1 MLAEV
6 VVVISVLLQF
16 VAAILA
22 LRLIRTTNTRLAWS
36 LIALALIGMEIRRI
50 MSLVAIHTGPDAEA
64 HLQLEYELIG
74 LLTSACILGG
84 IAAIK
89 PIFTGIARMQEKIR
103 KSEERYRTVV
113 TQSLEGIFIFEADT
127 AKVVETNPA
136 FQEMMGY
143 TSEELKRMNAYDLI
157 AHEREEVM
165 RNIEKIKAMGSL
177 GIGERNYMR
186 KNGDKLSVL
195 ASASLLD
202 RRDAGPL
209 ICIVAHDLTEIKNA
223 KLKLETT
230 ISELEDALSSVKTL
244 EGLLPICANCKKIRR
259 TGGNWVGIETYVRDH
274 SNADFTHSICP
285 DCISELYP
293 GM

>member
-6 VVVISVLLQF
+6 VVIISVLLQF
-16 VAAILA
+16 IAAILA

-36 LIALALIGMEIRRI
+36 LIAIALIGMEIRRV
-50 MSLVAIHTGPDAEA
+50 MSLAAIHMGPDTEA

-74 LLTSACILGG
+74 LVTSASLLGG

-89 PIFTGIARMQEKIR
+89 PIFTGIARMQEKIQR
-103 KSEERYRTVV
+103 SEERYRTVV

-127 AKVVETNPA
+127 ARVVEANPA

-157 AHEREEVM
+157 AHDREEVLN
-165 RNIEKIKAMGSL
+165 NIERIKDMGSL

-186 KNGDKLSVL
+186 KNGEKISVL
-195 ASASLLD
+195 ASASLLERKD
-202 RRDAGPL
+202 GGSL
-209 ICIVAHDLTEIKNA
+209 ICAVLHDLTEIKNA
-223 KLKLETT
+223 KLKLEAT
-230 ISELEDALSSVKTL
+230 ISELEDALGNVKTL

-259 TGGNWVGIETYVRDH
+259 SGGNWVGIETYVKDH

-285 DCISELYP
+285 DCIAELYP